1 LNLSINKRAVREFAS
16 QGQHKTFLV
25 GLKLAE
31 FSYLK
36 NRCNETPL
44 LLLDD
49 VFSELD
55 THRCRHLLD
64 LVVEAGQAF
73 VTATDERL
81 VPAGG
86 GVSARRVRFNVQ
98 GGRVE
103 RVEVAQA

>member
-1 LNLSINKRAVREFAS
+1 
-16 QGQHKTFLV
+16 
-25 GLKLAE
+25 LAE

-36 NRCNETPL
+36 DRCNETPL

-55 THRCRHLLD
+55 AHRCRHLLD
-64 LVVEAGQAF
+64 LVAEAGQAF

-81 VPAGG
+81 VPADGQH
-86 GVSARRVRFNVQ
+86 AAPRVRFNVQ

-103 RVEVAQA
+103 RIEVAQA